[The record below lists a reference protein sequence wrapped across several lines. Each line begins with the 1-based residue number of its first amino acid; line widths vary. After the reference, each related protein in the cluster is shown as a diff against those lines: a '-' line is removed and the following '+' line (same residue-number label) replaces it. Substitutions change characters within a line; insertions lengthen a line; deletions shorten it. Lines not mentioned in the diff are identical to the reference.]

1 MLSHSP
7 LKSLLKRTNTHTHTP
22 HTGTFEDKTV
32 SQHKIRVAV
41 RMFSSRIESGTDLL
55 IRSAASNEALNLA
68 YTRLSIVRLMRF
80 SERRDN
86 NKIVLSPTTLLRTRS
101 QITCENRAKLFEPLA
116 NILFS
121 LNKNVEAKEDIVP
134 SSILRLLRLFT
145 ASQDE
150 FTRMTTAPSY
160 SKKNTVGER
169 FGVIPSEND
178 VMVTFVN
185 SINRILAKDL
195 IDILVKDATSSL
207 MQSTRPGK
215 SEMELEDV
223 TCESLHPYWTRTNTR
238 LDRTGGGER
247 GQIELKTKGSYWILF
262 DPRSATMGGNKAV
275 LSFFSDLE
283 RRNIIAKCSGASPW
297 APIVV
302 TLPTS
307 TLYWSF
313 SSNHPKSSKNDWGW
327 KFQVLPLRG
336 QSWSKEV
343 EAVGCVPSL
352 DWSCWTI
359 EYLESNGNTITSKLV
374 YVVVVCVFPRIS
386 NHVTE
391 PKTPPCNTIPLTQ
404 TTDTM
409 PFFPISRFPEHREK
423 TESSHSFHDF
433 FIPVKLTKKKRSDD
447 TRV

>member
-1 MLSHSP
+1 
-7 LKSLLKRTNTHTHTP
+7 
-22 HTGTFEDKTV
+22 
-32 SQHKIRVAV
+32 
-41 RMFSSRIESGTDLL
+41 
-55 IRSAASNEALNLA
+55 
-68 YTRLSIVRLMRF
+68 
-80 SERRDN
+80 
-86 NKIVLSPTTLLRTRS
+86 
-101 QITCENRAKLFEPLA
+101 
-116 NILFS
+116 
-121 LNKNVEAKEDIVP
+121 
-134 SSILRLLRLFT
+134 
-145 ASQDE
+145 
-150 FTRMTTAPSY
+150 
-160 SKKNTVGER
+160 
-169 FGVIPSEND
+169 
-178 VMVTFVN
+178 
-185 SINRILAKDL
+185 
-195 IDILVKDATSSL
+195 

-343 EAVGCVPSL
+343 EAVGCVPSWIGVAGL
-352 DWSCWTI
+352 SSISRVTVTPSPRSMCTLYSSAKREDQSCRLLQRSLRYQNQT
-359 EYLESNGNTITSKLV
+359 LEHET
-374 YVVVVCVFPRIS
+374 
-386 NHVTE
+386 
-391 PKTPPCNTIPLTQ
+391 TQ
-404 TTDTM
+404 TPTQLKHQHRYDATFLSQGFRSTEKKQSHHT
-409 PFFPISRFPEHREK
+409 PFTPSTFQ
-423 TESSHSFHDF
+423 
-433 FIPVKLTKKKRSDD
+433 
-447 TRV
+447 